1 MTLKHDFD
9 RNIEA
14 IRLERDTLDKQL
26 KEEES
31 NSSRNS
37 YVKFTNELIEKSIL
51 LLKLEF
57 EKIKPLLNETPSAQ
71 GARTDIDSKV
81 MTKQFVEQI
90 LNLKHKQAWEIQQL
104 TKESV
109 DLAIDYAKENNIL
122 ATRSLALRLLQKNKK
137 EESIHINPSEIYD
150 DDEEIIEEKSQIKN
164 NTLYNVIYIDLTNS
178 YNKNDLTHLPIADD
192 AICFV
197 WTKPNDLS
205 KALSTINELGFVYQN
220 SLVWDK
226 DIKNTNT
233 YIQNHH
239 ELLLI
244 GLKNKYKINQNNKFI
259 FDSIYFEH
267 QTNKTTKPDYYYSS
281 IEKICPNQKYLEVFS
296 DRKYSEKWT
305 VFGGKNE

>member
-1 MTLKHDFD
+1 MKKNYFEEKI
-9 RNIEA
+9 NS
-14 IRLERDTLDKQL
+14 IRLEREALDKQIKTNEKSDQNAYRL
-26 KEEES
+26 
-31 NSSRNS
+31 
-37 YVKFTNELIEKSIL
+37 FTNELVEKSIL
-51 LLKLEF
+51 LLKVEF
-57 EKIKPLLNETPSAQ
+57 EKIKPILDDTESAQ
-71 GARTDIDSKV
+71 GARTDINPDVLSKEFIES
-81 MTKQFVEQI
+81 M
-90 LNLKHKQAWEIQQL
+90 LGLKHKQAWEIKKL
-104 TKESV
+104 TQEAV
-109 DLAIDYAKENNIL
+109 DLAISDARENNRL
-122 ATRSLALRLLQKNKK
+122 ATRSLALRLIEKKKK
-137 EESIHINPSEIYD
+137 EESTQNIEITPQNNFD
-150 DDEEIIEEKSQIKN
+150 NNIDKIIQTQT
-164 NTLYNVIYIDLTNS
+164 TLYNVIYIDLTNS

-296 DRKYSEKWT
+296 DRKYSNKWT

>member
-1 MTLKHDFD
+1 MKKNYFEEKI
-9 RNIEA
+9 NS
-14 IRLERDTLDKQL
+14 IRLEREALDKQI
-26 KEEES
+26 KTNEKS
-31 NSSRNS
+31 NQNAYRL
-37 YVKFTNELIEKSIL
+37 FTNELIEKSIL
-51 LLKLEF
+51 LLKVEF
-57 EKIKPLLNETPSAQ
+57 EKIKPILDDTESAQ
-71 GARTDIDSKV
+71 GARTDINSDVLSKEFIER
-81 MTKQFVEQI
+81 M
-90 LNLKHKQAWEIQQL
+90 LGLKHKQAWEIKKL
-104 TKESV
+104 TQEAV
-109 DLAIDYAKENNIL
+109 DLAISDARENNRL
-122 ATRSLALRLLQKNKK
+122 ATRSLALRLIKKKKK
-137 EESIHINPSEIYD
+137 EESIQNIEITPQNNFD
-150 DDEEIIEEKSQIKN
+150 NNIDKIIQTQT
-164 NTLYNVIYIDLTNS
+164 TLYNVIYIDLTNS

-296 DRKYSEKWT
+296 DRKYSDKWT

>member
-1 MTLKHDFD
+1 MKKNYFEEKI
-9 RNIEA
+9 NS
-14 IRLERDTLDKQL
+14 IRLEREALDKQI
-26 KEEES
+26 KTNEKS
-31 NSSRNS
+31 NQNAYRL
-37 YVKFTNELIEKSIL
+37 FTNELVEKSIL
-51 LLKLEF
+51 LLKVEF
-57 EKIKPLLNETPSAQ
+57 EKIKPILDDTESAQ
-71 GARTDIDSKV
+71 GARTDINSEVLSKEFIEG
-81 MTKQFVEQI
+81 M
-90 LNLKHKQAWEIQQL
+90 LGLKHKQAWEIKKL
-104 TKESV
+104 TQEAV
-109 DLAIDYAKENNIL
+109 DLAISDARENNRL
-122 ATRSLALRLLQKNKK
+122 ATRSLALRLIEKNKK
-137 EESIHINPSEIYD
+137 DEINQNIEITHQND
-150 DDEEIIEEKSQIKN
+150 SDN
-164 NTLYNVIYIDLTNS
+164 NINVNNQTQNAILYNVIYIDLTNS

-296 DRKYSEKWT
+296 DRKYSDEWT

>member
-1 MTLKHDFD
+1 MKKNYFEEKI
-9 RNIEA
+9 NS
-14 IRLERDTLDKQL
+14 IRLEREALDKQI
-26 KEEES
+26 KTNEKS
-31 NSSRNS
+31 NQNAYRL
-37 YVKFTNELIEKSIL
+37 FTNELVEKSIL
-51 LLKLEF
+51 LLKVEF
-57 EKIKPLLNETPSAQ
+57 EKIKPILDDTESAQ
-71 GARTDIDSKV
+71 GARTDINSEVLSKEFIEG
-81 MTKQFVEQI
+81 M
-90 LNLKHKQAWEIQQL
+90 LGLKHKQAWEIKKL
-104 TKESV
+104 TQEAV
-109 DLAIDYAKENNIL
+109 DLAISDARENNRL
-122 ATRSLALRLLQKNKK
+122 ATRSLALRLIEKNKK
-137 EESIHINPSEIYD
+137 DEINQNIEITHQND
-150 DDEEIIEEKSQIKN
+150 SDN
-164 NTLYNVIYIDLTNS
+164 NINVNNQTQNAILYNVIYIDLTNS

-296 DRKYSEKWT
+296 DRKYSNKWT

>member
-1 MTLKHDFD
+1 MKKNYFEEKI
-9 RNIEA
+9 NS
-14 IRLERDTLDKQL
+14 IRLEREALDKQI
-26 KEEES
+26 KTNEKS
-31 NSSRNS
+31 NQNAYRL
-37 YVKFTNELIEKSIL
+37 FTNELVEKSIL
-51 LLKLEF
+51 LLKVEF
-57 EKIKPLLNETPSAQ
+57 EKIKPILDDTESAQ
-71 GARTDIDSKV
+71 GARTDINSEVLSKEFIEG
-81 MTKQFVEQI
+81 M
-90 LNLKHKQAWEIQQL
+90 LGLKHKQAWEIKKL
-104 TKESV
+104 TQEAV
-109 DLAIDYAKENNIL
+109 DLAISDARENNRL
-122 ATRSLALRLLQKNKK
+122 ATRSLALRLIEKNKK
-137 EESIHINPSEIYD
+137 DEINQNIEITPQNNFD
-150 DDEEIIEEKSQIKN
+150 NNIDKIIQTQT
-164 NTLYNVIYIDLTNS
+164 TLYNVIYIDLTNS

-296 DRKYSEKWT
+296 DRKYSDKWT